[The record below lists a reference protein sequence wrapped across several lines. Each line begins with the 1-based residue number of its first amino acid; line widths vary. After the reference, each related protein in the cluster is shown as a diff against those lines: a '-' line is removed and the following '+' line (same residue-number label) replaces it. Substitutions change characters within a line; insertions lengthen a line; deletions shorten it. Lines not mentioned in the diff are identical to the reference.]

1 VGRCRTLAPYAAHFV
16 GTLKVHVPTPA
27 RLVHGL
33 AAVIGSVCIAW
44 SASSGAFSLGTPRVL
59 SQPGQPIRAEI
70 PLRVAAADQA
80 QLSNLQVINASKS
93 AYERLG
99 ISSAIVGLE
108 PQLRIERLDGNR
120 SVIVL
125 ETVKP
130 ISSARLNQDPFMD
143 LVVTLQWPSGQLT
156 KNYTLLLGD
165 PSQVT
170 VRPGQTLSEIAAQ
183 MAPLLDG
190 ATLDQTIMAL
200 YKANP
205 DAFAGGS
212 IHRLPAGAELVKP
225 SQSLMQSITPAQAS
239 QFVEKANQVWAE
251 SHGGSSK
258 AVSTKSPD
266 PVKGSIDP
274 AVAKD
279 RLTIGPGADA
289 NSDQRRY
296 TEEIVAQE
304 KMLEQTRTRIVELE
318 KNIADLQKLLDAD
331 KAQSKSGPGAK
342 SDVAENSWAPAFL
355 ALSLIALTGL
365 LLWFMARHARQSE
378 RSAPI
383 HTARPASTPLHDG
396 INPPSP
402 SQDMPQRAK
411 NLFAGIDLD
420 LTPAKSE
427 LAIRNDALR
436 VKLNLAKAYM
446 TIEDFAAATRS
457 LDDIIQVS
465 LDPLNSVDASL
476 VADAKAMLSDIQRRS
491 S

>member
-1 VGRCRTLAPYAAHFV
+1 M
-16 GTLKVHVPTPA
+16 HVPAPA
-27 RLVHGL
+27 RILHGL
-33 AAVIGSVCIAW
+33 AGVIAGICLAW
-44 SASSGAFSLGTPRVL
+44 SATAGAISLGTPRVL

-70 PLRVAAADQA
+70 PLRASAADQE
-80 QLSNLQVINASKS
+80 QLSNVQVINGNKAD
-93 AYERLG
+93 YERLG
-99 ISSAIVGLE
+99 ISSAIVELD
-108 PQLRIERLDGNR
+108 PQLRIDRRDGNR

-125 ETVKP
+125 ETAKP
-130 ISSARLNQDPFMD
+130 ISSERLNQDPFID
-143 LVVTLQWPSGQLT
+143 LMVTVQWSSGQIT

-225 SQSLMQSITPAQAS
+225 SQSLMQSITPTQAS
-239 QFVEKANQVWAE
+239 QFVEQANQAWLD
-251 SHGGSSK
+251 SHGGQAKSVATASSNTAK
-258 AVSTKSPD
+258 AAND
-266 PVKGSIDP
+266 PT
-274 AVAKD
+274 AAKD
-279 RLTIGPGADA
+279 RLTIGPGTDT

-304 KMLEQTRTRIVELE
+304 KILEQTRSRIVELE
-318 KNIADLQKLLDAD
+318 KNIADLQKLLDAG
-331 KAQSKSGPGAK
+331 KALSKSTSVTESGPANT
-342 SDVAENSWAPAFL
+342 AWAPILVVFGV
-355 ALSLIALTGL
+355 IAATGL

-378 RSAPI
+378 RSAPV
-383 HTARPASTPLHDG
+383 HADRLASAPLGGDESLE
-396 INPPSP
+396 SP
-402 SQDMPQRAK
+402 REDMSVRAK

-420 LTPAKSE
+420 LTPNKNDP
-427 LAIRNDALR
+427 AIRNDALR

-446 TIEDFAAATRS
+446 TIEDFAAAKQS
-457 LDDIIQVS
+457 LDDIIQLS
-465 LDPLNSVDASL
+465 LDPSNGVDGSL
-476 VADAKAMLSDIQRRS
+476 VADAKAMLSDIHGRS

>member
-1 VGRCRTLAPYAAHFV
+1 MPLRAP
-16 GTLKVHVPTPA
+16 
-27 RLVHGL
+27 LVHGL
-33 AAVIGSVCIAW
+33 VAVIAGICIAW
-44 SASSGAFSLGTPRVL
+44 SATSSAFSLGTPRVL

-70 PLRVAAADQA
+70 PLRVSAADQA
-80 QLSNLQVINASKS
+80 QLSNLQVINPSK
-93 AYERLG
+93 ATYERLG
-99 ISSAIVGLE
+99 ISSAIVELE
-108 PQLRIERLDGNR
+108 PQLRIERQDGNR

-125 ETVKP
+125 ETTKP
-130 ISSARLNQDPFMD
+130 ISTARLNQDPFVD
-143 LVVTLQWPSGQLT
+143 LIVTLQWSSGQLT

-165 PSQVT
+165 PTQVK

-212 IHRLPAGAELVKP
+212 IHRLPAGVELVKP

-251 SHGGSSK
+251 SHGGASK
-258 AVSTKSPD
+258 AVGSKSTD
-266 PVKGSIDP
+266 PVKTATDP
-274 AVAKD
+274 AAAKD

-318 KNIADLQKLLDAD
+318 KNIADLQKLLDAG
-331 KAQSKSGPGAK
+331 KAQSKSGSGGK
-342 SDVAENSWAPAFL
+342 SDVAENSWAPALL
-355 ALSLIALTGL
+355 ALGVIALTGL

-378 RSAPI
+378 HSAPM
-383 HTARPASTPLHDG
+383 HATKPASAPVRDD
-396 INPPSP
+396 ISVASP
-402 SQDMPQRAK
+402 SHGMPERAK
-411 NLFAGIDLD
+411 NLFAGIDLN

-427 LAIRNDALR
+427 FAIRNDALR
-436 VKLNLAKAYM
+436 VKLNLAKAYL
-446 TIEDFAAATRS
+446 TIEDFAAARRS
-457 LDDIIQVS
+457 LEDIIQLG
-465 LDPLNSVDASL
+465 LDPANSVDAAL
-476 VADAKAMLSDIQRRS
+476 VAEAKAMLSEINRRS
-491 S
+491 A

>member
-1 VGRCRTLAPYAAHFV
+1 MGRCRALAPYAAHFV
-16 GTLKVHVPTPA
+16 GTLNVYVRAPA

-33 AAVIGSVCIAW
+33 TGVIASICIAW
-44 SASSGAFSLGTPRVL
+44 SATVGAFSLGTPKVL

-70 PLRVAAADQA
+70 PIRAAADQE
-80 QLSNLQVINASKS
+80 QLSNLQVTNASKA

-99 ISSAIVGLE
+99 ISSAIVELE
-108 PQLRIERLDGNR
+108 PQLRIDRRDGNR
-120 SVIVL
+120 SVIVV
-125 ETVKP
+125 ETAKTL
-130 ISSARLNQDPFMD
+130 SAAQLKQDPFID
-143 LVVTLQWPSGQLT
+143 LMVTLQWPSGQLT

-225 SQSLMQSITPAQAS
+225 SQSLMQSITPTQAS
-239 QFVEKANQVWAE
+239 QFVEKANQAWAE
-251 SHGGSSK
+251 SHGGSAK
-258 AVSTKSPD
+258 VAATKSSE
-266 PVKGSIDP
+266 VAKSGIDP
-274 AVAKD
+274 APAKD

-304 KMLEQTRTRIVELE
+304 KMLEQTRTRIIELE
-318 KNIADLQKLLDAD
+318 KNIADLQKLLDAG
-331 KAQSKSGPGAK
+331 KAQSKAGSSTK
-342 SDVAENSWAPAFL
+342 SDVAENSWAPALL
-355 ALSLIALTGL
+355 ALSVIALTGL

-378 RSAPI
+378 RSGSI
-383 HTARPASTPLHDG
+383 HSDKPASTLLRDDISPV
-396 INPPSP
+396 SP
-402 SQDMPQRAK
+402 SQGMPERAK
-411 NLFAGIDLD
+411 NLFAGIDLN
-420 LTPAKSE
+420 LTPVKSE
-427 LAIRNDALR
+427 FAIRNDALR
-436 VKLNLAKAYM
+436 VKLNLAKAYV

-457 LDDIIQVS
+457 LDDIIQLS
-465 LDPLNSVDASL
+465 LDPANSVDASL
-476 VADAKAMLSDIQRRS
+476 AAEAKVMLSEINRRGA
-491 S
+491 

>member
-1 VGRCRTLAPYAAHFV
+1 MHLRA
-16 GTLKVHVPTPA
+16 PA

-33 AAVIGSVCIAW
+33 AAVIGGICIAW
-44 SASSGAFSLGTPRVL
+44 SATAGAFSLGTPRVL

-70 PLRVAAADQA
+70 PIRVAAAEQDQLA
-80 QLSNLQVINASKS
+80 NLQVNNASKA

-99 ISSAIVGLE
+99 ISSAIVELE
-108 PQLRIERLDGNR
+108 PQLRIDRLDGNR

-125 ETVKP
+125 ETVRP

-165 PSQVT
+165 PNQVT

-225 SQSLMQSITPAQAS
+225 SQSLLQSITPAQAS
-239 QFVEKANQVWAE
+239 QFVEKANQAWAE
-251 SHGGSSK
+251 SHGSLAK
-258 AVSTKSPD
+258 AAATKSSEVAKAPND
-266 PVKGSIDP
+266 PT
-274 AVAKD
+274 AAKD
-279 RLTIGPGADA
+279 RLTIGPGADT

-318 KNIADLQKLLDAD
+318 KNIADLQKLLDAG
-331 KAQSKSGPGAK
+331 KAQSKSGSGAK
-342 SDVAENSWAPAFL
+342 SDDAENSWAPALL
-355 ALSLIALTGL
+355 ALIIIALTGL
-365 LLWFMARHARQSE
+365 LLWFMARNARQSE
-378 RSAPI
+378 RSAPM
-383 HTARPASTPLHDG
+383 HVVKSASIPQQG
-396 INPPSP
+396 
-402 SQDMPQRAK
+402 DMSYSSSSHGMPERAK
-411 NLFAGIDLD
+411 NLFAGIDLN
-420 LTPAKSE
+420 LTPAKSD
-427 LAIRNDALR
+427 LAHRNDALR
-436 VKLNLAKAYM
+436 VKLNLAKAYV

-457 LDDIIQVS
+457 LDDIIQ
-465 LDPLNSVDASL
+465 LGLNPANSVDATL
-476 VADAKAMLSDIQRRS
+476 LAEAKAMLSEINRRS
-491 S
+491 A

>member
-1 VGRCRTLAPYAAHFV
+1 VNVRA
-16 GTLKVHVPTPA
+16 PA
-27 RLVHGL
+27 RLLHCL
-33 AAVIGSVCIAW
+33 AAVIGSICLAW
-44 SASSGAFSLGTPRVL
+44 SAASGAFSLGTPKVL

-70 PLRVAAADQA
+70 PVRASAADQA
-80 QLSNLQVINASKS
+80 QLSNLQVINVSRA
-93 AYERLG
+93 AYDGLG
-99 ISSAIVGLE
+99 ISSAIVE
-108 PQLRIERLDGNR
+108 FDPQLRIDRRDGNR

-125 ETVKP
+125 ETTKP
-130 ISSARLNQDPFMD
+130 IPLDRLDQDPFID
-143 LVVTLQWPSGQLT
+143 LVVTVQWPSGQLT

-212 IHRLPAGAELVKP
+212 IHRLPAGVELVKP
-225 SQSLMQSITPAQAS
+225 SQSLMQSITPTQAS
-239 QFVEKANQVWAE
+239 QFVEKANQAWAE
-251 SHGGSSK
+251 SHSGTGK
-258 AVSTKSPD
+258 AVGTKSNEAA
-266 PVKGSIDP
+266 KAAIDP

-304 KMLEQTRTRIVELE
+304 KILEQTRSRIVELE
-318 KNIADLQKLLDAD
+318 KNIADLQKLLDAG
-331 KAQSKSGPGAK
+331 KALSKPASVTESNSAK
-342 SDVAENSWAPAFL
+342 TAWAPVLVVFGV
-355 ALSLIALTGL
+355 IAATGL

-378 RSAPI
+378 RSAPM
-383 HTARPASTPLHDG
+383 HAGKPTSVPLHDD
-396 INPPSP
+396 ISVASS
-402 SQDMPQRAK
+402 SQGMPERAK

-420 LTPAKSE
+420 LTPIKSDP
-427 LAIRNDALR
+427 AVRNDALR

-446 TIEDFAAATRS
+446 TIEDFTAATHS
-457 LDDIIQVS
+457 LDDIVQLS
-465 LDPLNSVDASL
+465 LDPSNGVDSSL
-476 VADAKAMLSDIQRRS
+476 VAEAKAMLSEINRRS

>member
-1 VGRCRTLAPYAAHFV
+1 
-16 GTLKVHVPTPA
+16 
-27 RLVHGL
+27 
-33 AAVIGSVCIAW
+33 
-44 SASSGAFSLGTPRVL
+44 
-59 SQPGQPIRAEI
+59 
-70 PLRVAAADQA
+70 
-80 QLSNLQVINASKS
+80 
-93 AYERLG
+93 
-99 ISSAIVGLE
+99 
-108 PQLRIERLDGNR
+108 
-120 SVIVL
+120 
-125 ETVKP
+125 
-130 ISSARLNQDPFMD
+130 
-143 LVVTLQWPSGQLT
+143 
-156 KNYTLLLGD
+156 LGD

-225 SQSLMQSITPAQAS
+225 SQSLLQSITPTQAS
-239 QFVEKANQVWAE
+239 QFVEKANQAWAE
-251 SHGGSSK
+251 SHGGQAK
-258 AVSTKSPD
+258 TVATKSSD
-266 PVKGSIDP
+266 VAKAANDP
-274 AVAKD
+274 AAAKD

-318 KNIADLQKLLDAD
+318 KNIADLQKLLDAG
-331 KAQSKSGPGAK
+331 KAKSKSGSSAK
-342 SDVAENSWAPAFL
+342 TDEAKNSWAPALL
-355 ALSLIALTGL
+355 AMGVIVFTGL

-378 RSAPI
+378 RSAPV
-383 HTARPASTPLHDG
+383 HAVKSASVPQQGDMSHA
-396 INPPSP
+396 SP
-402 SQDMPQRAK
+402 SHGMPERAK
-411 NLFAGIDLD
+411 NLFAGIDLE
-420 LTPAKSE
+420 LTPVKSD
-427 LAIRNDALR
+427 LSIRNDALR

-457 LDDIIQVS
+457 LDDIVQQS
-465 LDPLNSVDASL
+465 LDPANSVDASL

>member
-1 VGRCRTLAPYAAHFV
+1 VLVRAPV
-16 GTLKVHVPTPA
+16 
-27 RLVHGL
+27 RLLHGL
-33 AAVIGSVCIAW
+33 VAVIASVCLVW
-44 SASSGAFSLGTPRVL
+44 SAASSAFSLGTPKVL

-70 PLRVAAADQA
+70 PLRVSAADQE
-80 QLSNLQVINASKS
+80 QLSNLQVINASKD

-99 ISSAIVGLE
+99 ISSAIVELE
-108 PQLRIERLDGNR
+108 PQLRIERRDGNR

-125 ETVKP
+125 ETAKP
-130 ISSARLNQDPFMD
+130 ISSERLNQDPFID
-143 LVVTLQWPSGQLT
+143 LMVTVQWPSGQLT

-225 SQSLMQSITPAQAS
+225 SQSLMQSISPTQAS
-239 QFVEKANQVWAE
+239 QFVEQANQAWAE
-251 SHGGSSK
+251 SHGGPSKVVGTKPNEAAK
-258 AVSTKSPD
+258 AV
-266 PVKGSIDP
+266 IDP

-279 RLTIGPGADA
+279 RLTIGPGTDA

-304 KMLEQTRTRIVELE
+304 KILEQTRSRIVELE
-318 KNIADLQKLLDAD
+318 KNIADLQKLLDAG
-331 KAQSKSGPGAK
+331 KALSKSTTVTESGPANT
-342 SDVAENSWAPAFL
+342 AWAPILVVFGV
-355 ALSLIALTGL
+355 IAATGL
-365 LLWFMARHARQSE
+365 LLWFMAHHARQSE
-378 RSAPI
+378 RTTSTHTDRVAP
-383 HTARPASTPLHDG
+383 APLRGDV
-396 INPPSP
+396 NPESP
-402 SQDMPQRAK
+402 SEDMSARAK
-411 NLFAGIDLD
+411 NLFAGINLD
-420 LTPAKSE
+420 LTPIKSDP
-427 LAIRNDALR
+427 AVRNDALR

-457 LDDIIQVS
+457 LDDIIQLG
-465 LDPLNSVDASL
+465 LDPSNGVDGSL
-476 VADAKAMLSDIQRRS
+476 VADAKAMLSEINQRS

>member
-1 VGRCRTLAPYAAHFV
+1 MQVR
-16 GTLKVHVPTPA
+16 TPA

-33 AAVIGSVCIAW
+33 AAVIASICLAW
-44 SASSGAFSLGTPRVL
+44 SAASSAFSLGTPKVL

-70 PLRVAAADQA
+70 PIRASAAEQE
-80 QLSNLQVINASKS
+80 QLTSVQVSNASKAS
-93 AYERLG
+93 YERLG
-99 ISSAIVGLE
+99 ISSAIVELD
-108 PQLRIERLDGNR
+108 PQLRIDRRDGNR
-120 SVIVL
+120 SVIVV
-125 ETVKP
+125 ETLKTL
-130 ISSARLNQDPFMD
+130 SAAQLKQDPFMD

-212 IHRLPAGAELVKP
+212 IHRLPAGVELVKP
-225 SQSLMQSITPAQAS
+225 SQSLMQSITPTQAS

-251 SHGGSSK
+251 SHGGASK
-258 AVSTKSPD
+258 AVGSRSTD
-266 PVKGSIDP
+266 PVKTANDP
-274 AVAKD
+274 ALAKD

-318 KNIADLQKLLDAD
+318 KNIADLQKLLDAG
-331 KAQSKSGPGAK
+331 KAQSKSGSGAK
-342 SDVAENSWAPAFL
+342 SAVAENSWAPALL
-355 ALSLIALTGL
+355 ALSVIALTGL

-378 RSAPI
+378 RSTPMHAGKSISAPLRDDI
-383 HTARPASTPLHDG
+383 SPASPNQG
-396 INPPSP
+396 
-402 SQDMPQRAK
+402 MPERAK
-411 NLFAGIDLD
+411 NLFAGIDLN

-427 LAIRNDALR
+427 LALRNDALR
-436 VKLNLAKAYM
+436 VKLNLAKAYV

-457 LDDIIQVS
+457 LDDIIQ
-465 LDPLNSVDASL
+465 LGLNPANSVDASL
-476 VADAKAMLSDIQRRS
+476 LAEAKAMLSEINRRS
-491 S
+491 A

>member
-1 VGRCRTLAPYAAHFV
+1 VYVRA
-16 GTLKVHVPTPA
+16 PA

-33 AAVIGSVCIAW
+33 AGVIAGVCIAW
-44 SASSGAFSLGTPRVL
+44 SATVGAFSLGTPRVL

-70 PLRVAAADQA
+70 PLRASAADQE
-80 QLSNLQVINASKS
+80 QLSNLQVTNASKA

-99 ISSAIVGLE
+99 ISAAIVELD
-108 PQLRIERLDGNR
+108 PQLRIDRRDGNR
-120 SVIVL
+120 SVIVV
-125 ETVKP
+125 ETVKTL
-130 ISSARLNQDPFMD
+130 SAAQLKQDPFID
-143 LVVTLQWPSGQLT
+143 LMVTLQWPSGQLT

-225 SQSLMQSITPAQAS
+225 SQSLMQSITPTQAS
-239 QFVEKANQVWAE
+239 QFVEKANQAWTE
-251 SHGGSSK
+251 SHGGPAKAAATKSSDTAK
-258 AVSTKSPD
+258 AVM
-266 PVKGSIDP
+266 DP
-274 AVAKD
+274 AAAKD

-318 KNIADLQKLLDAD
+318 KNIADLQKLLDAG
-331 KAQSKSGPGAK
+331 KAQSKSGSSTK
-342 SDVAENSWAPAFL
+342 SDVAENSWAPALL
-355 ALSLIALTGL
+355 ALSVIALTGL

-378 RSAPI
+378 RSAPM
-383 HTARPASTPLHDG
+383 HVGKPASVPLHTDT
-396 INPPSP
+396 SRAAP
-402 SQDMPQRAK
+402 SQGMPERAK
-411 NLFAGIDLD
+411 NLFAGIDLE
-420 LTPAKSE
+420 LTPVKSE
-427 LAIRNDALR
+427 FAIRNDALR
-436 VKLNLAKAYM
+436 VKLNLAKAYV

-457 LDDIIQVS
+457 LDDIIQLS
-465 LDPLNSVDASL
+465 LDSSNSVDASL
-476 VADAKAMLSDIQRRS
+476 VAEAKGMLSEINRRS

>member
-1 VGRCRTLAPYAAHFV
+1 M
-16 GTLKVHVPTPA
+16 HVRAPA

-33 AAVIGSVCIAW
+33 AAVIASACLAW
-44 SASSGAFSLGTPRVL
+44 SATSGAFSLGTPKVL

-70 PLRVAAADQA
+70 PLRISAADQE
-80 QLSNLQVINASKS
+80 QLSNLQVINASKD

-99 ISSAIVGLE
+99 ISPAIVELE
-108 PQLRIERLDGNR
+108 PQLRIDRRDGNR

-125 ETVKP
+125 ETAKP
-130 ISSARLNQDPFMD
+130 ISSERLNQDPFID
-143 LVVTLQWPSGQLT
+143 LVVTVQWPSGQLT

-225 SQSLMQSITPAQAS
+225 SQSLMQSITPTQAS
-239 QFVEKANQVWAE
+239 QFVEKANQAWLD
-251 SHGGSSK
+251 SHGGP
-258 AVSTKSPD
+258 TKSVATASSNTAKAAND
-266 PVKGSIDP
+266 PT
-274 AVAKD
+274 AAKD
-279 RLTIGPGADA
+279 RLTIGPGTDA
-289 NSDQRRY
+289 NADQRRY

-304 KMLEQTRTRIVELE
+304 KILEQTRSRIVELE
-318 KNIADLQKLLDAD
+318 KNIADLQKLLDAG
-331 KAQSKSGPGAK
+331 KALSKSGSVTESGPTNTAL
-342 SDVAENSWAPAFL
+342 APVLVVFGV
-355 ALSLIALTGL
+355 IAATGL

-378 RSAPI
+378 RTTSA
-383 HTARPASTPLHDG
+383 HTDRVAPEMLRDDVKPE
-396 INPPSP
+396 SP
-402 SQDMPQRAK
+402 SEDMSARTK
-411 NLFAGIDLD
+411 NLFAGINLD
-420 LTPAKSE
+420 LAPIKSDPAV
-427 LAIRNDALR
+427 RNDALR

-457 LDDIIQVS
+457 LDDIVQLS
-465 LDPLNSVDASL
+465 LDPSNGVDAAL
-476 VADAKAMLSDIQRRS
+476 VAEAKAMLSEINQRS

>member
-1 VGRCRTLAPYAAHFV
+1 
-16 GTLKVHVPTPA
+16 VHVPTSA

-70 PLRVAAADQA
+70 PLRASAADQA
-80 QLSNLQVINASKS
+80 QLNNLQVISASK
-93 AYERLG
+93 ATYERLG
-99 ISSAIVGLE
+99 ISSAIVELE
-108 PQLRIERLDGNR
+108 PQLRIERRDGNR
-120 SVIVL
+120 SVIVV
-125 ETVKP
+125 ETAKSLSAAQVK
-130 ISSARLNQDPFMD
+130 QDPFID
-143 LVVTLQWPSGQLT
+143 LMLTLQWPSGQLT

-212 IHRLPAGAELVKP
+212 IHRLPAGVELVKP

-251 SHGGSSK
+251 SHGASSK
-258 AVSTKSPD
+258 AVGTKSPD

-274 AVAKD
+274 AAAKD

-304 KMLEQTRTRIVELE
+304 KMLEQARTRIVELE
-318 KNIADLQKLLDAD
+318 KNIADLQKLLDAG
-331 KAQSKSGPGAK
+331 KAQSKSGSSTK
-342 SDVAENSWAPAFL
+342 TDVAKNSWAPAFL
-355 ALSLIALTGL
+355 ALSIIALTGL
-365 LLWFMARHARQSE
+365 LLWFMARHARKSE
-378 RSAPI
+378 RSAPMR
-383 HTARPASTPLHDG
+383 AGKSTSELQQG
-396 INPPSP
+396 
-402 SQDMPQRAK
+402 DMGHSSSSHGMPERAK
-411 NLFAGIDLD
+411 NLFAGIDLE

-457 LDDIIQVS
+457 LEYIIQLS
-465 LDPLNSVDASL
+465 LDPANGVDASL
-476 VADAKAMLSDIQRRS
+476 VAEAKAMLSEINRRRA
-491 S
+491 

>member
-1 VGRCRTLAPYAAHFV
+1 M
-16 GTLKVHVPTPA
+16 HVRTPA
-27 RLVHGL
+27 RLVQGL
-33 AAVIGSVCIAW
+33 AAVIASVCIAW
-44 SASSGAFSLGTPRVL
+44 SATAGAFSLGTPRVL

-70 PLRVAAADQA
+70 PIRASAADQE
-80 QLSNLQVINASKS
+80 QLTRLQVSNASKS
-93 AYERLG
+93 SYERLG
-99 ISSAIVGLE
+99 ISSAIVELD
-108 PQLRIERLDGNR
+108 PQLRIERRDGNR
-120 SVIVL
+120 SVIVV
-125 ETVKP
+125 ETAKTL
-130 ISSARLNQDPFMD
+130 SAAQLKQDPFID
-143 LVVTLQWPSGQLT
+143 LMVTLQWPSGQLT

-165 PSQVT
+165 PNQVT

-225 SQSLMQSITPAQAS
+225 SQSLLQSITPAQAS
-239 QFVEKANQVWAE
+239 QFVEKANQAWAE
-251 SHGGSSK
+251 SHAGPSK
-258 AVSTKSPD
+258 AVATKSSEASKAAND
-266 PVKGSIDP
+266 PTL
-274 AVAKD
+274 AKD

-318 KNIADLQKLLDAD
+318 KNIADLQKLLDAN
-331 KAQSKSGPGAK
+331 KAQSKAGSGIK
-342 SDVAENSWAPAFL
+342 TDVAENSWAPALL
-355 ALSLIALTGL
+355 ALGVIAFTGL

-378 RSAPI
+378 RSAPM
-383 HTARPASTPLHDG
+383 HAVKSASAPQQGDIGHSSSSHG
-396 INPPSP
+396 
-402 SQDMPQRAK
+402 MPERAK
-411 NLFAGIDLD
+411 NLFAGIDLE
-420 LTPAKSE
+420 LTPAKSD

-457 LDDIIQVS
+457 LDDIIQLS
-465 LDPLNSVDASL
+465 LDPSNSVDSSL

>member
-1 VGRCRTLAPYAAHFV
+1 MPLRAP
-16 GTLKVHVPTPA
+16 
-27 RLVHGL
+27 LVHGL
-33 AAVIGSVCIAW
+33 AAVIACVCVAW
-44 SASSGAFSLGTPRVL
+44 SAASGAFSLGTPKVL

-70 PLRVAAADQA
+70 PLRVSAADQA
-80 QLSNLQVINASKS
+80 QLSNLQVINASKA

-99 ISSAIVGLE
+99 ISSAIVELE
-108 PQLRIERLDGNR
+108 PQLRIDRREGNL

-125 ETVKP
+125 ETAKP
-130 ISSARLNQDPFMD
+130 ISSARLNQDPFID
-143 LVVTLQWPSGQLT
+143 LVVTVQWPSGQLT

-212 IHRLPAGAELVKP
+212 IHRLPAGVELVKP

-251 SHGGSSK
+251 SHGGASK
-258 AVSTKSPD
+258 AGGSKTTDS
-266 PVKGSIDP
+266 VKTATD
-274 AVAKD
+274 AATAKD

-318 KNIADLQKLLDAD
+318 KNIADLQKLLDAG
-331 KAQSKSGPGAK
+331 KAQSKSGSGTK
-342 SDVAENSWAPAFL
+342 SDVAENSWAPALL
-355 ALSLIALTGL
+355 ALSVITLTGL

-378 RSAPI
+378 HSAPM
-383 HTARPASTPLHDG
+383 HATKPASAPVRDD
-396 INPPSP
+396 ISVASP
-402 SQDMPQRAK
+402 SQGMPERAK
-411 NLFAGIDLD
+411 NLFAGIDLN

-427 LAIRNDALR
+427 FALRNDALR
-436 VKLNLAKAYM
+436 VKLNLAKAYV
-446 TIEDFAAATRS
+446 TIEDFAAARRS
-457 LDDIIQVS
+457 LDDIIQLG
-465 LDPLNSVDASL
+465 LDPANSVDAAL
-476 VADAKAMLSDIQRRS
+476 LAEAKSMLSEINRRS
-491 S
+491 A